1 MTTGSKTIKI
11 QPADK
16 INNMPKAALYITAK
30 FMWTFLFYDT
40 DVNENRAHVHVG
52 KKDTKKL
59 AKFWLEPNVEMADD
73 GSLTQAQ
80 IKQIAEILQKH
91 RSKFLKQWQIFKS
104 GKKITMLKIKE

>member
-1 MTTGSKTIKI
+1 MPKHLQMSQIFCNF
-11 QPADK
+11 ASK

-59 AKFWLEPNVEMADD
+59 GSPAKPCV
-73 GSLTQAQ
+73 
-80 IKQIAEILQKH
+80 
-91 RSKFLKQWQIFKS
+91 
-104 GKKITMLKIKE
+104 